1 MKLSANFTLAEAI
14 RSDTAKR
21 LGINNKPT
29 AEHLQNLKVF
39 SEKVLQKVRDYFGVS
54 IYTSSIYRSKLLNK
68 AIKGSSSSQH
78 CTGEAGDIDMDG
90 SDDDVTNKMVFDYI
104 KDHLEFDQLIWEFG
118 DKNNPD
124 WVHVSYKAKGN
135 QRKQVLR
142 AVKIKGKT
150 AYQKYE

>member
-54 IYTSSIYRSKLLNK
+54 IYTSSIYRSKLLNQ
-68 AIKGSSSSQH
+68 AIKGRSSSQH

-90 SDDDVTNKMVFDYI
+90 SDDGVTNKMVFDYI
-104 KDHLEFDQLIWEFG
+104 KNHLEFDQLIWEFG

-124 WVHVSYKAKGN
+124 WVHVSYKVKGN

-150 AYQKYE
+150 VYQKYE

>member
-54 IYTSSIYRSKLLNK
+54 IYTSSIYRSKLLNQ
-68 AIKGSSSSQH
+68 AIKGRSSSQH

-90 SDDDVTNKMVFDYI
+90 SDDGVTNKMVFDYI
-104 KDHLEFDQLIWEFG
+104 K
-118 DKNNPD
+118 NNL
-124 WVHVSYKAKGN
+124 N
-135 QRKQVLR
+135 FTVLLDFHG
-142 AVKIKGKT
+142 VN
-150 AYQKYE
+150 